1 MGSKTSCCVPATPKV
16 HSRLEE
22 DRPEP
27 EPNLRQ
33 EQTLLINNLQHISDI
48 ENMDELDTMLS
59 PADHPQSGTIF
70 LSKSM
75 NDVRENKR
83 IHFIRYRGPTSR
95 CKYSSCST
103 IFLDENTVTRP
114 HLKYTIKCVALAIY
128 YHIKNR
134 DDNGM
139 PLLDIFDERLHPL
152 SRSRQVPA
160 DYDRRD
166 PEQRQVYCF
175 VRTLFC
181 AAQLR
186 SECAIVM
193 LVYLE
198 RLLTYAEISMS
209 PGTWRRMVLGA
220 VLLASKVWDDQA
232 VWNVDY
238 CHILKDMAVADM
250 NNLERH
256 FLELVQFNINV
267 PSSVYVKYYFDLRS
281 LSEANSLSIPLEAL
295 SHHKAQ
301 KLEAISRLSDDTFK
315 DARRA
320 SRKRSASVDHVDGD
334 AWVPAILS

>member
-1 MGSKTSCCVPATPKV
+1 MGSTTSCCVPATPKV

-22 DRPEP
+22 DRAEP
-27 EPNLRQ
+27 ELNLPQ
-33 EQTLLINNLQHISDI
+33 EERFQNNLQHISDI
-48 ENMDELDTMLS
+48 ENMDELDLMLS
-59 PADHPQSGTIF
+59 PADHPQSCTMF
-70 LSKSM
+70 LTKSM
-75 NDVRENKR
+75 NDGKVICFQKFHVHLTNYT
-83 IHFIRYRGPTSR
+83 IRW
-95 CKYSSCST
+95 KYSSCST
-103 IFLDENTVTRP
+103 IFLDENTVSRP

-134 DDNGM
+134 DDNET

-152 SRSRQVPA
+152 SVPA
-160 DYDRRD
+160 DCNHRD
-166 PEQRQVYCF
+166 PEPRQVYRF
-175 VRTLFC
+175 IRTLFC

-198 RLLTYAEISMS
+198 RLLTYAEVSMS
-209 PGTWRRMVLGA
+209 PATWRRMVLGA
-220 VLLASKVWDDQA
+220 ALLASKVWDDHA

-238 CHILKDMAVADM
+238 CHILKDMTVVDM
-250 NNLERH
+250 NRLERH

-281 LSEANSLSIPLEAL
+281 LSEANDLSIPLEAL

-301 KLEAISRLSDDTFK
+301 KLEAISRLSDVTFK

-320 SRKRSASVDHVDGD
+320 SRKRSASVDHLDGD
-334 AWVPAILS
+334 VWVPAILS

>member
-1 MGSKTSCCVPATPKV
+1 MGSMTSCCVTATPKV

-22 DRPEP
+22 DQAET

-33 EQTLLINNLQHISDI
+33 EETLLENNLQHIRDI
-48 ENMDELDTMLS
+48 ENVDEMDVILS
-59 PADHPQSGTIF
+59 PADHPQSGTMF

-75 NDVRENKR
+75 NGVRERQK

-95 CKYSSCST
+95 WKYSSCST
-103 IFLDENTVTRP
+103 IFLDENTVSRP

-134 DDNGM
+134 DHNRN
-139 PLLDIFDERLHPL
+139 PLADIFDERLHPL
-152 SRSRQVPA
+152 SRSQRVPA
-160 DYDRRD
+160 DYDHRE
-166 PEQRQVYCF
+166 PERRQVYRF

-181 AAQLR
+181 AARLR

-209 PGTWRRMVLGA
+209 PCTWRRMVLGA

-238 CHILKDMAVADM
+238 CHILKDMPVADM
-250 NNLERH
+250 NDLERH
-256 FLELVQFNINV
+256 FLELLQFNINV
-267 PSSVYVKYYFDLRS
+267 PSSIYVKYYFDLRS
-281 LSEANSLSIPLEAL
+281 LSEANDLSIPLEAL
-295 SHHKAQ
+295 SNHKAQ
-301 KLEAISRLSDDTFK
+301 KLEAISRLSDDTFGE
-315 DARRA
+315 ARRA
-320 SRKRSASVDHVDGD
+320 SRKRSASVDHLDGD
-334 AWVPAILS
+334 MWVPAILS

>member
-1 MGSKTSCCVPATPKV
+1 MGSTNSCCVPGTPKL

-22 DRPEP
+22 DRAEP
-27 EPNLRQ
+27 EANLRQ
-33 EQTLLINNLQHISDI
+33 EETLLKRNNNLQHISDI
-48 ENMDELDTMLS
+48 ENMDESDVMLS
-59 PADHPQSGTIF
+59 PADHPQSCTIF

-75 NDVRENKR
+75 NDVGKR
-83 IHFIRYRGPTSR
+83 QKIHFIRYRGPTSR
-95 CKYSSCST
+95 WKYSSCST
-103 IFLDENTVTRP
+103 IFLDENTVSRP
-114 HLKYTIKCVALAIY
+114 HLKYTIKW
-128 YHIKNR
+128 
-134 DDNGM
+134 DDNET
-139 PLLDIFDERLHPL
+139 PLLDIFDERLHPF
-152 SRSRQVPA
+152 SRSQQAPA
-160 DYDRRD
+160 DIDRRD
-166 PEQRQVYCF
+166 PEQRQVYRF

-198 RLLTYAEISMS
+198 RLLTYAEVSMS
-209 PGTWRRMVLGA
+209 PATWRRMVLGA

-238 CHILKDMAVADM
+238 CHILKDVTVTDM
-250 NNLERH
+250 NDLERH

-281 LSEANSLSIPLEAL
+281 LSEANDLSIPLEAL

-301 KLEAISRLSDDTFK
+301 KLEAISRLSDDVFK

-320 SRKRSASVDHVDGD
+320 SRKRSASVDHLDGD